1 MRRLQSINKL
11 LKVKVIEIEVMIV
24 DKISNAFVHRGSSLN
39 IMAIQTMEK
48 LGLSLIEL
56 LSFVINIENQCSA
69 KSIEQIKN
77 CKIITW
83 KKKYVLTFYM
93 IYMYT
98 AKGSFYFTII
108 FSIIENGQCHCKL
121 EKKEAYN
128 HL

>member
-1 MRRLQSINKL
+1 MRRLQLINKL

-24 DKISNAFVHRGSSLN
+24 DKIISNAFVDRGSSLN

-77 CKIITW
+77 SKIIT
-83 KKKYVLTFYM
+83 
-93 IYMYT
+93 
-98 AKGSFYFTII
+98 
-108 FSIIENGQCHCKL
+108 
-121 EKKEAYN
+121 
-128 HL
+128 